1 MMRMIPRLL
10 FVVAGVFLA
19 GTLLISAQAQPLAN
33 NGRQSA
39 TLDGT
44 RDAIIRTIGAE
55 KDTVAIVTTT
65 KTVTVER
72 INSNMNGTSH
82 GARNNEAIVIGPI
95 MSQAIADK
103 PEFKAVVVIRVQY
116 LRRSSPGSKAEVVDT
131 VEFRK
136 DASGKFQFHET

>member
-1 MMRMIPRLL
+1 MPRIPRLL
-10 FVVAGVFLA
+10 YIVASILFA
-19 GTLLISAQAQPLAN
+19 ATLVISAQAQPLAK

-39 TLDGT
+39 TLDGA

-55 KDTVAIVTTT
+55 KDTVAIVTTA
-65 KTVTVER
+65 KTATVER
-72 INSNMNGTSH
+72 INSNMNGSSH
-82 GARNNEAIVIGPI
+82 GARNNEATVIGPI